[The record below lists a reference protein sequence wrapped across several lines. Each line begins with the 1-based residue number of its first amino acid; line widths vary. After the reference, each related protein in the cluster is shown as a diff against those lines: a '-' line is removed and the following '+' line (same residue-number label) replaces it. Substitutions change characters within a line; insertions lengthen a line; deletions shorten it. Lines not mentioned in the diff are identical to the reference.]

1 MSKCGKNQQKKKQK
15 NKKTGM
21 IQPTIIHKKDLPKFK
36 LW

>member
-1 MSKCGKNQQKKKQK
+1 MSKCGKNQQKKKKQ
-15 NKKTGM
+15 KKTGM